1 MEVPGRD
8 EMNGLG
14 LQERD
19 GPAPDKS
26 TGPAR
31 PVQLTVRNLVKTFA
45 SRQEIVQVIKDVSF
59 TIGQGEFFTLLGPSG
74 CGKSTTLRCIA
85 GLERGDRAHIAVA
98 GRVLADTDTGEFV
111 PASDRD
117 FGMVFQSYAIWP
129 HMTVAQNVAFPLQA
143 NQRRQKL
150 SRKEIAE
157 RVEEALSLVRLDQ
170 YGGRIATKL
179 SGGQQQ
185 RLALARAL
193 VTRPD
198 LLLLD
203 EPLSNLDA
211 GLRDHMR
218 GELRAMQLRT
228 GVTTLYVTHD
238 QAEAFS
244 MSDVIAVMDSGVLVQ
259 QGAPRDIYWRP
270 KTAFVATFVGQTNLL
285 SIMRPPV
292 TAGSGIVSV
301 ETGIGSLLVN
311 PGSDRPIGPG
321 DSVVIRPEDLQVTI
335 EPPPAGR
342 ANVFR
347 GRVRRPTFL
356 GENIEL
362 EIEIGGELLMTRQHP
377 RFAFG
382 AGDEV
387 YVELPVDRCVAV
399 SGAAAGVGSH
409 IRGTIGDPATP
420 HKNAAQ

>member
-1 MEVPGRD
+1 MEVPGRY
-8 EMNGLG
+8 EMSEQRSHGQG
-14 LQERD
+14 
-19 GPAPDKS
+19 GSA
-26 TGPAR
+26 TIR
-31 PVQLTVRNLVKTFA
+31 PGQLTVRNLVKTFA
-45 SRQEIVQVIKDVSF
+45 SRQETVHVIKDVSF
-59 TIGQGEFFTLLGPSG
+59 TIEPGQFFTLLGPSG

-85 GLERGDRAHIAVA
+85 GLERGDKAHISVG
-98 GRVLADTDTGEFV
+98 GRVLADTDSGEFV

-129 HMTVAQNVAFPLQA
+129 HMTVAQNVAFPLHA
-143 NQRRQKL
+143 NRRRHQL
-150 SRKEIAE
+150 SRKEVNE

-170 YGGRIATKL
+170 LGGRIATKL

-193 VTRPD
+193 VTRPE

-218 GELRAMQLRT
+218 GELRAMQRRT

-244 MSDVIAVMDSGVLVQ
+244 MSDVIAVMDAGVLAQ
-259 QGAPRDIYWRP
+259 QGPPQDIYWRP
-270 KTAFVATFVGQTNLL
+270 STAFVATFVGQTNLL
-285 SIMRPPV
+285 AVTRAPV
-292 TAGSGIVSV
+292 AAGAGVLSV
-301 ETGIGSLLVN
+301 ETSIGPVLLNAGNSRQVGAEGSL
-311 PGSDRPIGPG
+311 
-321 DSVVIRPEDLQVTI
+321 VIRPEDLLVTR
-335 EPPPAGR
+335 EAPPAGR

-362 EIEIGGELLMTRQHP
+362 EIEIGNEVLMTRQHP

-382 AGDEV
+382 AGDDV
-387 YVELPVDRCVAV
+387 YVELPVDRCVVV

-409 IRGTIGDPATP
+409 IRG
-420 HKNAAQ
+420 AASEHSIEKETVE

>member
-1 MEVPGRD
+1 MSDQRSQGQ
-8 EMNGLG
+8 G
-14 LQERD
+14 
-19 GPAPDKS
+19 GPA
-26 TGPAR
+26 TVR
-31 PVQLTVRNLVKTFA
+31 PGQLTVRNLVKTFA
-45 SRQEIVQVIKDVSF
+45 SRQETVHVIKDVSF
-59 TIGQGEFFTLLGPSG
+59 AIEPGQFFTLLGPSG

-85 GLERGDRAHIAVA
+85 GLERGDRAHIAVG

-129 HMTVAQNVAFPLQA
+129 HMTVAQNVAFPLHA
-143 NQRRQKL
+143 NRRRHKL
-150 SRKEIAE
+150 SRREVNE
-157 RVEEALSLVRLDQ
+157 RVEEALSLVRLDEL
-170 YGGRIATKL
+170 GGRSATKL

-193 VTRPD
+193 VTRPE

-218 GELRAMQLRT
+218 GELRAMQRRT

-244 MSDVIAVMDSGVLVQ
+244 MSDVIAVMDAGVLAQ
-259 QGAPRDIYWRP
+259 QGPPQDIYWRP
-270 KTAFVATFVGQTNLL
+270 STAFVATFVGQTNLL
-285 SIMRPPV
+285 AVARPPV
-292 TAGSGIVSV
+292 AAGAGVLSV
-301 ETGIGSLLVN
+301 ETSIGPILINADNSRLVGTEGSL
-311 PGSDRPIGPG
+311 
-321 DSVVIRPEDLQVTI
+321 VIRPEDLQVTR
-335 EPPPAGR
+335 EAPSGGR

-362 EIEIGGELLMTRQHP
+362 EIDIGNEVLMTRQHP

-387 YVELPVDRCVAV
+387 YVELPVDRCVVV
-399 SGAAAGVGSH
+399 SGVAAGVGSH
-409 IRGTIGDPATP
+409 IRGAVSEHSIEKEIVA
-420 HKNAAQ
+420 

>member
-1 MEVPGRD
+1 MEVPGRE
-8 EMNGLG
+8 EMSDLR
-14 LQERD
+14 LQGQD
-19 GPAPDKS
+19 GSAPDGS
-26 TGPAR
+26 TGPVR
-31 PVQLTVRNLVKTFA
+31 HGQLTVRNLVKTFA
-45 SRQEIVQVIKDVSF
+45 SRQETVQVIKDVSF
-59 TIGQGEFFTLLGPSG
+59 TIEPGQFFTLLGPSG

-85 GLERGDRAHIAVA
+85 GLERGDRAHIAVS
-98 GRVLADTDTGEFV
+98 GRVLADSDTGEFV

-129 HMTVAQNVAFPLQA
+129 HMTVAQNVAFPLHA
-143 NQRRQKL
+143 NRRRHQL
-150 SRKEIAE
+150 SRKEVNE
-157 RVEEALSLVRLDQ
+157 RVEEALALVRLDQ
-170 YGGRIATKL
+170 LGGRIATKL

-270 KTAFVATFVGQTNLL
+270 STAFVATFVGQTNLL
-285 SIMRPPV
+285 TIVRPPAP
-292 TAGSGIVSV
+292 AGGGVVSV
-301 ETGIGSLLVN
+301 DTTIGALLVN
-311 PGSDRPIGPG
+311 VASDRPIGPG
-321 DSVVIRPEDLQVTI
+321 DSVVIRPEDLQVSI

-387 YVELPVDRCVAV
+387 YVELPADRCVAV

-409 IRGTIGDPATP
+409 IRGTIGEPAAP
-420 HKNAAQ
+420 HTNAAQ